1 MTVPLESASPDSV
14 PSHDNLGADGLR
26 FEREGSIGWLY
37 IDRPHAR
44 NAFTPAMYWG
54 IKKAV
59 HLVNSDKGLA
69 ALIITGT
76 GDVFAP
82 GGDLGSRR
90 DPGDEPTPGQGQ
102 DILPFLAIRDS
113 RAPVIAAV
121 NGICQAGGLLIAML
135 ADICVASDQATFRV
149 PELLRGI
156 PDATYAAVLP
166 AHVGIAVARDLLLSA
181 RRFDAAEARRL
192 GVISRVVPHEEL
204 RDAALQAAREILQT
218 PPMTRMLVKRM
229 LNERYGFF
237 DYQTMFWALEES
249 PEPREGMRA
258 FMEKRSPNWVPD
270 DMAKGTDRPLVLQRE
285 DEMFPVVLVVP
296 GGSPLRE
303 EGP

>member
-1 MTVPLESASPDSV
+1 MDNRSTDPAK
-14 PSHDNLGADGLR
+14 DNLGADGLH
-26 FEREGSIGWLY
+26 FEREGSIAWLY

-44 NAFTPAMYWG
+44 NAFTPAMYFG

-59 HLVNSDKGLA
+59 HLVNSDPDLA

-82 GGDLGSRR
+82 GGDLGSRT
-90 DPGDEPTPGQGQ
+90 DPGDEPSPRIGA
-102 DILPFLAIRDS
+102 DMLPFLTIRDS

-121 NGICQAGGLLIAML
+121 NGICQAGGMLIAML
-135 ADICVASDQATFRV
+135 ADICVASDRATFRA

-181 RRFDAAEARRL
+181 RKFDAAEAQRL

-204 RDAALQAAREILQT
+204 REAALQAAKEILMT
-218 PPMTRMLVKRM
+218 PPMTRMMVKTM
-229 LNERYGFF
+229 LNQRYGYF
-237 DYQTMFWALEES
+237 DYQTMFWALETS
-249 PEPREGMRA
+249 PEPREGMHA
-258 FMEKRSPNWVPD
+258 FMEKRSPNWVPEEF
-270 DMAKGTDRPLVLQRE
+270 AKGNGRL
-285 DEMFPVVLVVP
+285 
-296 GGSPLRE
+296 
-303 EGP
+303 